1 MAMENQENQIEMK
14 MDRQLIDYLP
24 EILRDYREFKAIAAA
39 QQPEFELVWQ
49 AVDSLLAEQFVHTA
63 TGLGLARWEQ
73 MLGISPKA
81 SDSPADRCFRI
92 LSRLNDKL
100 PYTWRALKAK
110 LDAIAGE
117 DYNISW
123 QDYEIDLE
131 VGAALLAEDKLTQ
144 LRQLVEAYA
153 PANMLVAVS
162 AAEVSGLPG
171 WALLVCTG
179 EEIREESHAEIF

>member
-1 MAMENQENQIEMK
+1 MAAENKSEIK

-24 EILRDYREFKAIAAA
+24 EILRDYREFKAITAA
-39 QQPEFELVWQ
+39 QQPEFKLVWE
-49 AVDSLLAEQFVHTA
+49 AVDGLLAEQFVHTA
-63 TGLGLARWEQ
+63 VGPGLVRWEQ

-92 LSRLNDKL
+92 LARLNDKL

-162 AAEVSGLPG
+162 AAEASGLPG

-179 EEIREESHAEIF
+179 EEILEASHAEIF